1 MKFIISLFTLII
13 LISCNA
19 QQQEEKSNNPITEN
33 NIINCY
39 RYIKNNDTVML
50 KTISIGSD
58 VTGIL
63 TYNFYEKDK
72 SVGTILGKMKGELLV
87 ADYSFSSEGVHSVR
101 QVVFKK
107 IDRTFIE
114 GYGEIE
120 EQNGKTI
127 FKNIDSLYFNN
138 SILLKEIECQK

>member
-1 MKFIISLFTLII
+1 MKFIISLFTVII

-19 QQQEEKSNNPITEN
+19 QQQEERSNNPITEN